1 MISTLRKIFQSIITR
16 AEGDGLREF
25 QTLLINVLKGGNIDN
40 VKVVLRR
47 VLRGDEEDDHD
58 EKGDTFIRK
67 YGV

>member
-1 MISTLRKIFQSIITR
+1 MISTLRRIFQSIITR

-47 VLRGDEEDDHD
+47 VLRGDDEDDHD
-58 EKGDTFIRK
+58 GKGDNLIRR

>member
-1 MISTLRKIFQSIITR
+1 MVSTLRRIFQSIITR

-47 VLRGDEEDDHD
+47 VLRGDEEDDQQ
-58 EKGDTFIRK
+58 EKMDTLIRR